1 MSAAKEKSR
10 LWYHEH
16 DNIKTERKPQK
27 KESECMAL
35 FAFLFLLFFSKTF
48 LIAVLLPLALA
59 VLGEFGVGVLAL
71 LVILMLPAALL
82 GFIHGIRDGFSPK
95 KPRKDE

>member
-10 LWYHEH
+10 LWYHKH
-16 DNIKTERKPQK
+16 DNIQTERPPK

-35 FAFLFLLFFSKTF
+35 LAFLFLLFFSKTF
-48 LIAVLLPLALA
+48 LIAVLLPFALA
-59 VLGEFGVGVLAL
+59 VLGEFGAGILAL

-95 KPRKDE
+95 KSRKDE